1 VFLEGTMQSDEQF
14 KEQQDFFEAETR
26 EAFKDSQEVSDFINE
41 MIDELKGL
49 RKLVNN
55 KKAKK

>member
-1 VFLEGTMQSDEQF
+1 MQSDEQF